1 MTTSALKGH
10 SMSQKRA
17 EILVLVADRG
27 LLDLVLDSLGNRHV
41 TVAGSPSEA
50 RTLLAVHTYALF
62 IATNFGVSPWE
73 ALSVIPTDRSYPVLF
88 VSGHW
93 DQEIEA
99 VCREKHLPFVKAPFT
114 MDVLREGI
122 RLALGE

>member
-1 MTTSALKGH
+1 LQSPIC
-10 SMSQKRA
+10 QKRA
-17 EILVLVADRG
+17 EILVLAADHD
-27 LLDLVLDSLGNRHV
+27 LLELVLASLGNRHV

-73 ALSVIPTDRSYPVLF
+73 ALSVIPTDRCYPVLF

-93 DQEIEA
+93 DREIEA
-99 VCREKHLPFVKAPFT
+99 ICREKHVRCVKAPFS
-114 MDVLREGI
+114 MDVLREEI
-122 RLALGE
+122 QVALGE